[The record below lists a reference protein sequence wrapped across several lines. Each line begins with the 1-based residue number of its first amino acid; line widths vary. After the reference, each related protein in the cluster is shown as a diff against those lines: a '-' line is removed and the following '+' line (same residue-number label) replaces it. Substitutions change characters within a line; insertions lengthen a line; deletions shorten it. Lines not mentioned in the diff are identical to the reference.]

1 VILEST
7 ERQAIANVKTNINV
21 GRHPLN
27 MNKWARGDTLQYFG
41 GEGVVLSVE
50 STEDEPP
57 MLTVISD
64 DGLLQRLHSDLSCV
78 QSQ

>member
-1 VILEST
+1 
-7 ERQAIANVKTNINV
+7 
-21 GRHPLN
+21 
-27 MNKWARGDTLQYFG
+27 MNEWAHGDTIQYFG

-64 DGLLQRLHSDLSCV
+64 DGLLHRLNSDLSCV

>member
-1 VILEST
+1 M
-7 ERQAIANVKTNINV
+7 QAIINVKTNITV
-21 GRHPLN
+21 GRHTSE
-27 MNKWARGDTLQYFG
+27 MNEWAHGDTIQYFG

-57 MLTVISD
+57 ILTVISD
-64 DGLLQRLHSDLSCV
+64 DRLLHRLHSDLSCV